1 MPHVIVEYSANIEG
15 SADIGALLGALH
27 QTMIDSTLAETVAL
41 RTRAERRDSYR
52 IADGNLNNAFVH
64 IVIRMRK
71 GRPQD
76 ALKQLGES
84 LLAAAEK
91 TLERAFA
98 AHPVALTVEI
108 HEIEHLTFRRNT
120 IRDTSEKA
128 A

>member
-15 SADIGALLGALH
+15 SADIGALLGVLH
-27 QTMIDSTLAETVAL
+27 RTMIDSTLAETAAL
-41 RTRAERRDSYR
+41 RTRAERREIYR

-84 LLAAAEK
+84 LLATAENA
-91 TLERAFA
+91 LERTFA